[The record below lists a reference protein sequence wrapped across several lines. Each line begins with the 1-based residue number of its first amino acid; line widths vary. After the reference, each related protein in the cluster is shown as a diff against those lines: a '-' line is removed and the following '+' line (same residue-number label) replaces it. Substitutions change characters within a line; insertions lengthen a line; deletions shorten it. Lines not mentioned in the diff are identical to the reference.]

1 MVKVEDLERILR
13 EHPFFQELPGWCHS
27 LVRGCAKNARF
38 EPGEHVFHEGSDARN
53 FYLLR
58 EGRVALELAS
68 GEGSVITFQT
78 IGAGEIL
85 GASWLV
91 APFRWTFDARALD
104 RTLVI
109 ALDAVC
115 VRAKCEENPEL
126 GWELMKRIAPVLI
139 ERMQAARLQTLDVY
153 GRKN

>member
-1 MVKVEDLERILR
+1 MVMVEDLERILR
-13 EHPFFQELPGWCHS
+13 EHPFFQELQGWCHS
-27 LVRGCAKNARF
+27 LVTGCARNARF
-38 EPGEHVFHEGSDARN
+38 EPGEHVFREGGDAGN

-58 EGRVALELAS
+58 EGQVALELAS
-68 GEGSVITFQT
+68 GEGAAITFQT

-91 APFRWTFDARALD
+91 PPFRWTFDARALD
-104 RTLVI
+104 RTRAI

-115 VRAKCEENPEL
+115 IRTKCEENPEL

-139 ERMQAARLQTLDVY
+139 ERMQAARLQMLDVY
-153 GRKN
+153 GRKS

>member
-1 MVKVEDLERILR
+1 MVMVEDLERILR
-13 EHPFFQELPGWCHS
+13 EHPFFQELPGWCDS
-27 LVRGCAKNARF
+27 LVTGCARNARF
-38 EPGEHVFHEGSDARN
+38 EPGEHVFREGSDAGH

-115 VRAKCEENPEL
+115 LRAKCEENPQL

-139 ERMQAARLQTLDVY
+139 ERMQAARLQMLDVY
-153 GRKN
+153 GRKS

>member
-1 MVKVEDLERILR
+1 MMVEDLDRIVR
-13 EHPFFQELPGWCHS
+13 EHPFFQELPGWCRS
-27 LVRGCAKNARF
+27 LVTGCARNARF
-38 EPGEHVFHEGSDARN
+38 EPGEHVFREGSDAGN

-78 IGAGEIL
+78 IGAGEVL

-91 APFRWTFDARALD
+91 PPYRWTFDARALE
-104 RTLVI
+104 RTRAI

-115 VRAKCEENPEL
+115 LRTKCEENPEL
-126 GWELMKRIAPVLI
+126 GWDLMKRFVPVLV
-139 ERMQAARLQTLDVY
+139 ERMQAARLQMLDVY
-153 GRKN
+153 GRKS